1 MNRIQLVDSK
11 NNSVGTVSA
20 ELVPNHLIS
29 EIDGLISKVNAI
41 IVPDWHKDYILT
53 PEEYEA
59 LHREELLPAHYA
71 GHKEKELIH
80 ALLECD
86 YHS

>member
-1 MNRIQLVDSK
+1 MDRIQLITETGR
-11 NNSVGTVSA
+11 SVGHVSA
-20 ELVPNHLIS
+20 ELVPSHLIS

-53 PEEYEA
+53 PEEYET
-59 LHREELLPAHYA
+59 LHGEEPLPYHYL
-71 GHKEKELIH
+71 GHKEEQLIH